1 MAPPDALTTQTN
13 MTTANIKET
22 DLKSQFEALVEQMND
37 ALHLLYDFPP
47 SLKSSNQISGF
58 NQLRWTLNA
67 NFNEIRNGNLHLVQS
82 YDGARLRLYMNKK
95 QNSK

>member
-1 MAPPDALTTQTN
+1 MALPDTLTMQTN
-13 MTTANIKET
+13 MTTADIKEP
-22 DLKSQFEALVEQMND
+22 DLKTQFEALVEQMNE

-47 SLKSSNQISGF
+47 SLKSENQVSGF

-82 YDGARLRLYMNKK
+82 YDSARLRLYMNKK
-95 QNSK
+95 QT